1 MQLSKILFGAT
12 RRVMTGKH
20 GNKNFYKGRGVRN
33 PGFHTKWGGYKIVQ
47 KKVPEFIVPDLS
59 GFEMKPY
66 VSYRTPQVKTPI
78 MTADRLVQEIKNNID
93 IINYK
98 EIP

>member
-1 MQLSKILFGAT
+1 MHLTRAIFGAT

-33 PGFHTKWGGYKIVQ
+33 HGFPTKHGGYKIVQ
-47 KKVPEFIVPDLS
+47 KKVSEFIVPDLT

-66 VSYRTPQVKTPI
+66 VSYRVPLIKEPA
-78 MTADRLVQEIKNNID
+78 MTAERLYQEIKSNID
-93 IINYK
+93 IIK
-98 EIP
+98 HREVP